1 MIDEPKA
8 CKMCGSRSLIIDTE
22 RKYGERGFRGQMF
35 CVACLTCGAQGPW
48 ADTEELAIEGW
59 NNIEEYES

>member
-1 MIDEPKA
+1 MFDEMNA
-8 CKMCGSRSLIIDTE
+8 CKMCGSRSLIIDSE
-22 RKYGERGFRGQMF
+22 RKYGDHGLRGQMF

-59 NNIEEYES
+59 NNIEEYET